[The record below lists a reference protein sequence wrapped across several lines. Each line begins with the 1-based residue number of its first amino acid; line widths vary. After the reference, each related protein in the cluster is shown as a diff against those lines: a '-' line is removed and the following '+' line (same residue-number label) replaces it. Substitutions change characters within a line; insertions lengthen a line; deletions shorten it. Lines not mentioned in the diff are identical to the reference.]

1 MLQLVFLAIII
12 SGVPYDGITL
22 YDDTTSVLI
31 DLGNIESDT
40 EATFL
45 IPYDYLIS
53 DDFWFVLID
62 GEEFDYIGQDQGDSY
77 KIIVDIP
84 AGANDIEIIGT
95 EIPTPEPTPEPE
107 PRPTPEPEPEPEV
120 PETPEVPESEQD
132 YTSILIV
139 GGIVGAIL
147 TALGVWKTRNG

>member
-1 MLQLVFLAIII
+1 MLQLIFLAIII
-12 SGVPYDGITL
+12 SGVSYDGITL
-22 YDDTTSVLI
+22 YEDTTSVLI
-31 DLGNIESDT
+31 DLGNIESNT

-53 DDFWFVLID
+53 DDFWFILID

-95 EIPTPEPTPEPE
+95 EIPIPEPE

-132 YTSILIV
+132 YMLILIVGGIV

-147 TALGVWKTRNG
+147 TALGLWKTRND